1 MRLSLL
7 TMKNILK
14 SILACVLT
22 ALLIAGASWAATL
35 IPVSQG
41 GTGASTASGARSN
54 LGLGTIATQNVGTLT
69 NTKYCT
75 YATGTGFVCN
85 SDGIGSMTY
94 PDAGIAVSTG
104 SAWDTSITDNSSNW
118 NTAYGWGNH
127 ASAGYLTAETDPSV
141 DSAAEILA
149 IIDNEALDFGTGVIT
164 AAGFVGALT
173 GNSSTATALAS
184 NPSDCGANQF
194 ANAIAS
200 NGNLTCAG
208 LADADIPDDITIANA
223 GAVEG
228 TDLGTLTDGKI
239 CVYDLA
245 GTEIDCNYTDVDT
258 TLSEENVEDYVGGML
273 SGNTETHISV
283 DYQDDDGTIDFVVS
297 DDWYNSLADLQGAV
311 TNDFHNLGGTDAN
324 TTYTAGDF
332 LTLTGTDFDVDTA
345 AVTDGDTTHL
355 STADAIYDFVIG
367 LGYEGDTHASEHA
380 VGAADT
386 IFPADPGADKCL
398 QWDDN
403 PGTLA
408 WVDCA
413 ASGATTALDNLAN
426 VAINTSLI
434 SDTDSTNDL
443 GSSAK
448 YWANAYLDKIYLDAD
463 STIEAADIDGWNAL
477 VSESTSVD
485 DTTTLNLTLTGTQIT
500 GDVIT
505 LKDIVAGTGLSG
517 GADNVLPGADSDVT
531 LAVDTTEIDGNRTW
545 GAADGNTI
553 TWTYNLVANDPSITF
568 GPAMI
573 VANDD
578 LHIGGDDA
586 TENLVIHDAGYIT
599 MYDASDDTSVQ
610 IGPVGNGG
618 TTLAVTGT
626 INASG
631 LQVGG
636 NAVLTAESD
645 PKVGTLT
652 NTKWCTTD
660 GSTINCTEDAPAGS
674 GDVTDVGDCAGGA
687 CLDGTSD
694 GGTYIKFYDAQ
705 GAGQLVTGDL
715 TEARTWTLPDSTGTL
730 VVGTPW
736 TGEGYLTANQSITLS
751 GDVSGS
757 GQTSITTTIGNDKI
771 LESHLK
777 AVNAASDEEC
787 LTYES
792 TTGDFEWQSCS
803 TGIAAADIDTSAEL
817 LAILTDETGTGL
829 LVFNNSPTFS
839 DDITIHA
846 TGVKLTGDGDGA
858 LTILG
863 LGDGYDEDLTL
874 NLDDTENTLVLS
886 SSTGLATIDIGTMAL
901 EIDEGK
907 LTDSTIV
914 SADIKDG
921 TITAADTAITA
932 GRSLTWS
939 TNDIAADAELYTDT
953 KCIYFEDPTAD
964 DDFKSI
970 WFAKQAATL
979 TSIWCES
986 DQTVN
991 LDLQVDDGSPADV
1004 NGTDLVC
1011 DTTPPEDTS
1020 LAGDA
1025 TMASGDRL
1033 DLAITSVSGTPTW
1046 VSVCWTFEYSD

>member
-1 MRLSLL
+1 
-7 TMKNILK
+7 MKNILK

-118 NTAYGWGNH
+118 NTAYEWGNH
-127 ASAGYLTAETDPSV
+127 ASAGYLTSLSGALLATGATTGATSQAQAFTNGVKTGKIYPAS
-141 DSAAEILA
+141 DSTTALQFNKADGTTNILN
-149 IIDNEALDFGTGVIT
+149 IDTTNGNVGIGTTAPTGRLHL
-164 AAGFVGALT
+164 AAG
-173 GNSSTATALAS
+173 TATASTAPLKFTS
-184 NPSDCGANQF
+184 GTL
-194 ANAIAS
+194 
-200 NGNLTCAG
+200 LTA
-208 LADADIPDDITIANA
+208 PEA
-223 GAVEG
+223 GAVEFLNDAFYG
-228 TDLGTLTDGKI
+228 TITSETARKQFAFTDTAPASHAASH
-239 CVYDLA
+239 V
-245 GTEIDCNYTDVDT
+245 
-258 TLSEENVEDYVGGML
+258 VGG
-273 SGNTETHISV
+273 
-283 DYQDDDGTIDFVVS
+283 
-297 DDWYNSLADLQGAV
+297 
-311 TNDFHNLGGTDAN
+311 
-324 TTYTAGDF
+324 
-332 LTLTGTDFDVDTA
+332 
-345 AVTDGDTTHL
+345 
-355 STADAIYDFVIG
+355 
-367 LGYEGDTHASEHA
+367 
-380 VGAADT
+380 ADT

-398 QWDDN
+398 QWDDD

-413 ASGATTALDNLAN
+413 ASGATTALDNLAS

-434 SDTDSTNDL
+434 SDTDSTNNL

-660 GSTINCTEDAPAGS
+660 GSTINCTEDAPASS

-907 LTDSTIV
+907 LADSTIV

-1046 VSVCWTFEYSD
+1046 VSICWTFTYDD

>member
-1 MRLSLL
+1 M
-7 TMKNILK
+7 
-14 SILACVLT
+14 ACVLT

-345 AVTDGDTTHL
+345 AVTNGDTTHL

-398 QWDDN
+398 QWNDD

-413 ASGATTALDNLAN
+413 ASGATTALDNLAS

-660 GSTINCTEDAPAGS
+660 GSTINCTEDAPASS

-771 LESHLK
+771 LEAHLK

-939 TNDIAADAELYTDT
+939 TNDMKADAELYTDT